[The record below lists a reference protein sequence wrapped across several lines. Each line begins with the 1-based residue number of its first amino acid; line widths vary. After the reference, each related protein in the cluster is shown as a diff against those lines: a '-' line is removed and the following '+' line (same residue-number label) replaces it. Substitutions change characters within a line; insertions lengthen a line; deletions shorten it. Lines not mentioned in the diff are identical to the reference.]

1 MNEQERIE
9 IRKII
14 NKITNSSISNK
25 ETHFSDEYPQ
35 FKKKYP
41 GLFDMACND
50 KLNKQ
55 NLEYMLSMLEKMENE
70 KMSQYDAS
78 AQVGT
83 MLYQKYVEPNLP
95 AKQN

>member
-1 MNEQERIE
+1 MNEIERVE
-9 IRKII
+9 IRKIV

-25 ETHFSDEYPQ
+25 ETHFSDEYQ
-35 FKKKYP
+35 HFKKKYP
-41 GLFDMACND
+41 GLFDMACNN
-50 KLNKQ
+50 KLNKE

-70 KMSQYDAS
+70 KMTQYDAS

-95 AKQN
+95 VTQN